1 MGKLGKPGKATDKKK
16 PEDDEIDFPL
26 EEISLAMYRKKME
39 ERKRKMPPEDGTK
52 MSHTCRKKI
61 KLENDLVSSGKK
73 DKYPNNNPDGVVNSG
88 KKKNLDIP
96 EEPAEHPNFNN
107 LREKLR
113 AHKVV
118 QYLEDSSSQQDD
130 TADDS
135 DYYPSS
141 QASQDSLIQMGMKR
155 IESIYKVEERRKE
168 KMDTSS
174 RVIKQEPKVEERRK
188 EKIDTSPRVIKQEP
202 KVEERRKEKMDTS
215 SRVIK
220 QEPKVEER
228 RKEKMDTSS
237 RVIKQEPNM
246 EERRKEKMDTSSKM
260 IKQEP
265 KVEERR
271 KEKMDTSSKMI
282 KQEPKVE
289 ERRKEKM
296 DTSSKMIKKQKPK
309 VDEIAVPE
317 VMESDDNSEELEGGI
332 FWKELQTKMLRC
344 KNFAKIAE
352 IVDNTKLPD
361 ISLQRKTTMQPHDRK
376 DRISQFLLPE
386 DVDENLVPVMC
397 KDDGN
402 CLLRAISHL
411 CFGTECRHREIR
423 CRMAIDAVKNISD
436 HLNNEKLY
444 TGAINRLPNLDIMN
458 FYAYIV
464 PA

>member
-1 MGKLGKPGKATDKKK
+1 MYGK
-16 PEDDEIDFPL
+16 
-26 EEISLAMYRKKME
+26 KKME

-52 MSHTCRKKI
+52 KSHTCRKKI
-61 KLENDLVSSGKK
+61 KLGNDLVSSGKK
-73 DKYPNNNPDGVVNSG
+73 DKYPNNNPDGVINSG

-96 EEPAEHPNFNN
+96 EEPEEDPNFNN
-107 LREKLR
+107 LREKLC

-118 QYLEDSSSQQDD
+118 QYLEDSSSKQDD

-141 QASQDSLIQMGMKR
+141 QASQNSLLQMGMKR
-155 IESIYKVEERRKE
+155 IESINKVEERRKE
-168 KMDTSS
+168 KMETSS
-174 RVIKQEPKVEERRK
+174 
-188 EKIDTSPRVIKQEP
+188 RVIKQEP

-237 RVIKQEPNM
+237 KMIKKQEPKVK
-246 EERRKEKMDTSSKM
+246 ERRKEKMDTSSK
-260 IKQEP
+260 
-265 KVEERR
+265 V
-271 KEKMDTSSKMI
+271 
-282 KQEPKVE
+282 
-289 ERRKEKM
+289 
-296 DTSSKMIKKQKPK
+296 IKKQKPK
-309 VDEIAVPE
+309 VEEIAVAE
-317 VMESDDNSEELEGGI
+317 VMESDDNSEKLEGGI

-344 KNFAKIAE
+344 KNFANIAE
-352 IVDNTKLPD
+352 IVDNTKIPD

-411 CFGTECRHREIR
+411 CFSTECRHREIC
-423 CRMAIDAVKNISD
+423 CRMAIDAVKNFLI
-436 HLNNEKLY
+436 
-444 TGAINRLPNLDIMN
+444 T
-458 FYAYIV
+458 
-464 PA
+464 